1 MLFKEANGH
10 IHTCHLRLSLK
21 TTKETFLKQWL
32 VKNCGPEQIEAVILE
47 MEVIVSMFL
56 P

>member
-1 MLFKEANGH
+1 MLFKEANVYNR
-10 IHTCHLRLSLK
+10 TCHLRLSLK
-21 TTKETFLKQWL
+21 TTKETLLKRWL
-32 VKNCGPEQIEAVILE
+32 VKNCGSEQAEAVILE